1 MPSAQPVATSP
12 PDARRWTPT
21 GHCKASQ
28 GPCSAVPRRA
38 PCPAGFASVREFRER
53 RETNSAAIS
62 AGAVSE
68 KHSST
73 APTSAAAASLRAF
86 AQLSTGTRFSSQ
98 NFRCSSRH
106 AFILRKAAN
115 RSCFAGT
122 QNSGRGL
129 LRSLSEPFEQ
139 SASRTWVDQ
148 AANFD
153 WRDRAKPSSGASACA
168 LQESLICIALRWSKR
183 ASRSYGYR
191 RENPRVPAA
200 GSSALSPDGSALEN
214 ASSALTLGTTH
225 GAGSH
230 CRYRSSR

>member
-1 MPSAQPVATSP
+1 MWRYQSINLQYLLAKIVGDAIQDLQCTGALLCGRWILLSYSWATGKNTRRTRHRVLEGSMPSAQPVATSP

-148 AANFD
+148 AANF
-153 WRDRAKPSSGASACA
+153 
-168 LQESLICIALRWSKR
+168 
-183 ASRSYGYR
+183 
-191 RENPRVPAA
+191 
-200 GSSALSPDGSALEN
+200 
-214 ASSALTLGTTH
+214 
-225 GAGSH
+225 
-230 CRYRSSR
+230 